1 MSILGDTYIPLLIQN
16 EVWRTA
22 DGGVFLLE
30 TMNAEHRGAVLA
42 LLERIAPILY
52 ADWVDD
58 LLVDPFDARD
68 RAAFG
73 VAEPDPFTGRYARH
87 EVLAWFEAQPLVQR
101 LREMRLYDGGWAPRV
116 LDLLGQDEIWR
127 TGHGHAV
134 SLEAMGVGDRDRL
147 LRFLDDE
154 APSLFAEW
162 LVEATD
168 DELAAHGLPRRLD
181 SEAETS
187 ARLDAHQWMARQSLV
202 RRLRHLLAA

>member
-1 MSILGDTYIPLLIQN
+1 MSILGETYIPLLIQN

-22 DGGVFLLE
+22 DGGVFFLE
-30 TMNAEHRGAVLA
+30 TMSAEHRGAVLA

-58 LLVDPFDARD
+58 LLVDPCNARD

-73 VAEPDPFTGRYARH
+73 VAEPDPLTGSYAHH
-87 EVLAWFEAQPLVQR
+87 EVLAWFEAQPLVRR

-116 LDLLGQDEIWR
+116 LDLLAQNEIWR
-127 TGHGHAV
+127 MGDGHV
-134 SLEAMGVGDRDRL
+134 VRLEAMGVCERDRL
-147 LRFLDDE
+147 LRFLDEE
-154 APSLFAEW
+154 APALFAEW

-181 SEAETS
+181 PEVELSG
-187 ARLDAHQWMARQSLV
+187 RLDARQWMARQSLV